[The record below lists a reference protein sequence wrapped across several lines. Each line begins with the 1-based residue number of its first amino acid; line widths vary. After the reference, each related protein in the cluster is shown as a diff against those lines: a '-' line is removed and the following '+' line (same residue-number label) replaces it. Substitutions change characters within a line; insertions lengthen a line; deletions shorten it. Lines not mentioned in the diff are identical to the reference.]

1 MYKNKCFTLWVSIG
15 TTDFEALPATT
26 ITGNRTDI
34 QLFTT
39 DDDIT
44 LEYNDTVL
52 LKFSY
57 LIPAPEIAGEFLR
70 DTATVNI
77 IDNDRKL

>member
-1 MYKNKCFTLWVSIG
+1 MPYSLHIG
-15 TTDFEALPATT
+15 ITDFKAFPATT
-26 ITGNRTDI
+26 VTGNRTDNY

-44 LEYNDTVL
+44 LEYDDTVL
-52 LKFSY
+52 LTFSPFND
-57 LIPAPEIAGEFLR
+57 IIQAFESAGEFLR

>member
-1 MYKNKCFTLWVSIG
+1 M
-15 TTDFEALPATT
+15 PATT
-26 ITGNRTDI
+26 VTGNRADI

-52 LKFSY
+52 LKFSR
-57 LIPAPEIAGEFLR
+57 LIIPAPEIAGEFLR